1 VFRHKIR
8 SGDKLINLSTGG
20 IGEQKLLRIN
30 GLKSVKDHLYWQ
42 ALELPGVDRD
52 KVILAVPKVSPDA
65 LREIVYKDGPAWI
78 VPPEGDAYEE
88 WEFNVDEIDL
98 AQDFSLGSPDWFR
111 GKARV
116 APDTFSFAYF
126 EITSENIH

>member
-1 VFRHKIR
+1 M
-8 SGDKLINLSTGG
+8 
-20 IGEQKLLRIN
+20 LRIN
-30 GLKSVKDHLYWQ
+30 GFKSVKDHLYWQ
-42 ALELPGVDRD
+42 ALELPGMDRD

-78 VPPEGDAYEE
+78 VPPEGGAYEE
-88 WEFNVDEIDL
+88 WEFNVDEIAL
-98 AQDFSLGSPDWFR
+98 AQDFSLGFPDWFQ

-116 APDTFSFAYF
+116 VPDTFSFAYF

>member
-1 VFRHKIR
+1 M
-8 SGDKLINLSTGG
+8 
-20 IGEQKLLRIN
+20 LRIN
-30 GLKSVKDHLYWQ
+30 GLKTVKDHLYWQ
-42 ALELPGVDRD
+42 ALEGSDMDRD

-78 VPPEGDAYEE
+78 VPPEGDTYEE
-88 WEFNVDEIDL
+88 WEFNVDEIAL
-98 AQDFSLGSPDWFR
+98 VQDFSLGFPDWFQ